1 MNSNPES
8 KLVLVD
14 GATGYLGAHLIHA
27 LNEHKYKIRCMVRHN
42 TDPANLEYL
51 KSVGCEIFQ
60 VNYSDKSAQ
69 KHNASAFEGVNYA
82 VHLVGSIAP
91 SRKETFAQLHQ
102 DMTKVWVENCQLAN
116 IEKAI
121 LVTALGTSEN
131 SPSAY
136 HTTKR
141 ESEKVLQSS
150 SLNHVILRPSLL
162 IGHQVSK
169 RHSKLVKRLL
179 EMIATRPKVPL
190 IHGGT
195 NKIQPLFIGDMTQC
209 IIESFQKEI
218 AQPLELAGPEIL
230 TLAKLVDKLSTLLD
244 KHAKIASI
252 NPQLGIAIASFL
264 SIVQDV
270 PILSKDQVI
279 LAQMDNIASEEANGV
294 KMLLGHKGH
303 KGTSLDQSI
312 QSYKG
317 TELLRELKQTKA

>member
-14 GATGYLGAHLIHA
+14 GATGYLGAHLVHA
-27 LNEHKYKIRCMVRHN
+27 LTQHQYKIRCLVRHN
-42 TDPANLEYL
+42 TDPSNLDFL
-51 KSVGCEIFQ
+51 KSTGCEISEID
-60 VNYSDKSAQ
+60 YSDKTAQ
-69 KHNASAFEGVNYA
+69 KQHIKAFEGVNYA

-91 SRKETFAQLHQ
+91 SRKETFAQIHQ
-102 DMTKVWVENCQLAN
+102 DMTKVFAENCQKAN

-121 LVTALGTSEN
+121 LVTALGTSED

-136 HTTKR
+136 HQTKR
-141 ESEKVLQSS
+141 ESEKVLQKSN
-150 SLNHVILRPSLL
+150 LNHAILRPSLL

-195 NKIQPLFIGDMTQC
+195 NKIQPLFIGDMAEC
-209 IIESFQKEI
+209 IIQSFQKDL
-218 AQPLELAGPEIL
+218 ALPLDLAGPEIL
-230 TLAKLVDKLSTLLD
+230 TLAKLTQRLATLLD

-252 NPQLGIAIASFL
+252 HPQFGMALASFL
-264 SIVQDV
+264 TIVQDV

-294 KMLLGHKGH
+294 KMLLGHKG
-303 KGTSLDQSI
+303 TSLDQSI
-312 QSYKG
+312 QSYKN
-317 TELLRELKQTKA
+317 TELIKELNQAKA

>member
-1 MNSNPES
+1 MSSNPES

-14 GATGYLGAHLIHA
+14 GATGYLGAHLVHA
-27 LNEHKYKIRCMVRHN
+27 LNEHKYKIRCLVRHN
-42 TDPANLEYL
+42 TNPSNLEYL
-51 KSVGCEIFQ
+51 NSVGCEIFTA
-60 VNYSDKSAQ
+60 NER
-69 KHNASAFEGVNYA
+69 AFEGVNYA

-102 DMTKVWVENCQLAN
+102 DMTKVWVENCQSAN

-121 LVTALGTSEN
+121 LVTALGTNEN

-136 HTTKR
+136 HQTKR
-141 ESEKVLQSS
+141 ESEKVLQKS
-150 SLNHVILRPSLL
+150 SLNHAILRPSLL

-179 EMIATRPKVPL
+179 EMIATKPKVPL

-195 NKIQPLFIGDMTQC
+195 NKIQPLFIGDMAKC
-209 IIESFQKEI
+209 IIETFDKEI
-218 AQPLELAGPEIL
+218 TQPLDLAGPEIL
-230 TLAKLVDKLSTLLD
+230 TLAKLVDRLSALLD
-244 KHAKIASI
+244 KRARIASI
-252 NPQLGIAIASFL
+252 NPMLGMAIASLL
-264 SIVQDV
+264 SLVQDV

-294 KMLLGHKGH
+294 NMLLGQ

-312 QSYKG
+312 QTYKG
-317 TELLRELKQTKA
+317 TELLRELKQAKA

>member
-1 MNSNPES
+1 MSSNPES

-14 GATGYLGAHLIHA
+14 GATGYLGAHLVHA
-27 LNEHKYKIRCMVRHN
+27 LNEHKYKIRCLVRHN
-42 TDPANLEYL
+42 TNPSNLEYL
-51 KSVGCEIFQ
+51 NSVGCEIFTA
-60 VNYSDKSAQ
+60 NER
-69 KHNASAFEGVNYA
+69 AFEGVNYA

-102 DMTKVWVENCQLAN
+102 DMTKVWVENCQSAN

-121 LVTALGTSEN
+121 LVTALGTNEN

-136 HTTKR
+136 HQTKR
-141 ESEKVLQSS
+141 ESEKVLQKS
-150 SLNHVILRPSLL
+150 SLNHAILRPSLL

-179 EMIATRPKVPL
+179 EMIATKPKVPL

-195 NKIQPLFIGDMTQC
+195 NKIQPLFIGDMAKC
-209 IIESFQKEI
+209 IIETFDKEI
-218 AQPLELAGPEIL
+218 TQPLDLAGPEIL
-230 TLAKLVDKLSTLLD
+230 TLAKLVDRLSALLD
-244 KHAKIASI
+244 KRARIASI
-252 NPQLGIAIASFL
+252 NPMLGMAIASLL
-264 SIVQDV
+264 SLVQDV

-294 KMLLGHKGH
+294 NMLLGH

-312 QSYKG
+312 QTYKG
-317 TELLRELKQTKA
+317 TELLRELKQAKA

>member
-1 MNSNPES
+1 MSSNPES

-14 GATGYLGAHLIHA
+14 GATGYLGAHLVHA
-27 LNEHKYKIRCMVRHN
+27 LNEHKYKIRCLVRHN
-42 TDPANLEYL
+42 TNPSNLEYL
-51 KSVGCEIFQ
+51 NSVGCEIFTA
-60 VNYSDKSAQ
+60 NER
-69 KHNASAFEGVNYA
+69 AFEGVNYA

-102 DMTKVWVENCQLAN
+102 DMTKVWVENCQSAN

-121 LVTALGTSEN
+121 LVTALGTNEN

-136 HTTKR
+136 HQTKR
-141 ESEKVLQSS
+141 ESEKVLQKSC
-150 SLNHVILRPSLL
+150 LNHAILRPSLL

-179 EMIATRPKVPL
+179 EMIATKPKVPL

-195 NKIQPLFIGDMTQC
+195 NKIQPLFIGDMAKC
-209 IIESFQKEI
+209 IIETFDKEI
-218 AQPLELAGPEIL
+218 TQPLDLAGPEIL
-230 TLAKLVDKLSTLLD
+230 TLAKLVDRLSTLLD
-244 KHAKIASI
+244 KRARIASI
-252 NPQLGIAIASFL
+252 NPMLGMAIASLL
-264 SIVQDV
+264 SLVQDV

-294 KMLLGHKGH
+294 NMLLGH

-312 QSYKG
+312 QTYKG
-317 TELLRELKQTKA
+317 TELLRELKQAKA

>member
-1 MNSNPES
+1 MSSNPES

-14 GATGYLGAHLIHA
+14 GATGYLGAHLVHA
-27 LNEHKYKIRCMVRHN
+27 LNEHKYKIRCLVRHN
-42 TDPANLEYL
+42 TNPSNLEYL
-51 KSVGCEIFQ
+51 NSVGCEIFTA
-60 VNYSDKSAQ
+60 NER
-69 KHNASAFEGVNYA
+69 AFEGVNYA

-102 DMTKVWVENCQLAN
+102 DMTKVWVENCQSAN

-136 HTTKR
+136 HQTKR
-141 ESEKVLQSS
+141 ESEKVLQKS
-150 SLNHVILRPSLL
+150 SLNHAILRPSLL

-179 EMIATRPKVPL
+179 EMIATKPKVPL

-195 NKIQPLFIGDMTQC
+195 NKIQPLFIGDMAKC
-209 IIESFQKEI
+209 IIETFDKEI
-218 AQPLELAGPEIL
+218 TQPLDLAGPEIL
-230 TLAKLVDKLSTLLD
+230 TLAKLVDRLSTLLD
-244 KHAKIASI
+244 KRARIASI
-252 NPQLGIAIASFL
+252 NPMLGMAIASLL
-264 SIVQDV
+264 SLVQDV

-294 KMLLGHKGH
+294 NMLLGH

-312 QSYKG
+312 QTYKG
-317 TELLRELKQTKA
+317 TELLRELKQAKA

>member
-1 MNSNPES
+1 MSSNPES

-14 GATGYLGAHLIHA
+14 GATGYLGAHLVHA
-27 LNEHKYKIRCMVRHN
+27 LNEHKYKIRCLVRHN
-42 TDPANLEYL
+42 TNPSNLEYL
-51 KSVGCEIFQ
+51 NSVGCEIFTA
-60 VNYSDKSAQ
+60 NER
-69 KHNASAFEGVNYA
+69 AFEGVNYA

-102 DMTKVWVENCQLAN
+102 DMTKVWVENCQSAN

-121 LVTALGTSEN
+121 LVTALGTNEN

-136 HTTKR
+136 HQTKR
-141 ESEKVLQSS
+141 ESEKVLQKS
-150 SLNHVILRPSLL
+150 SLNHAILRPSLL

-179 EMIATRPKVPL
+179 EMIATKPKVPL

-195 NKIQPLFIGDMTQC
+195 NKIQPLFIGDMAKC
-209 IIESFQKEI
+209 IIETFDKEI
-218 AQPLELAGPEIL
+218 TQPLDLAGPEIL
-230 TLAKLVDKLSTLLD
+230 TLAKLVDRLSTLLD
-244 KHAKIASI
+244 KRARIASI
-252 NPQLGIAIASFL
+252 NPMLGMAIASLL
-264 SIVQDV
+264 SLVQDV

-294 KMLLGHKGH
+294 NMLLGH

-312 QSYKG
+312 QTYKG
-317 TELLRELKQTKA
+317 TELLRELKQAKA